1 MSPKNMRGAGK
12 LRRET
17 GFLSAQRQKAKV
29 GRLESGPREALCA
42 RQEKL
47 SAPHQDPA
55 GAKVFGGGTKAS
67 APT

>member
-17 GFLSAQRQKAKV
+17 GFLSAHRQNAKV
-29 GRLESGPREALCA
+29 GRLESGPRTALCA

-47 SAPHQDPA
+47 GTPYQDPA
-55 GAKVFGGGTKAS
+55 GANRGGK
-67 APT
+67 